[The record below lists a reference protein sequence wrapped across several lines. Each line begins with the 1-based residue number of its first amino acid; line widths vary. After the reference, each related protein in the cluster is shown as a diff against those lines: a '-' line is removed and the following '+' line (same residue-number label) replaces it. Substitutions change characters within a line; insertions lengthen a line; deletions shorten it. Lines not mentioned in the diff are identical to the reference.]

1 MTLQK
6 KMTNHFDKDIIF
18 HDVSDGH
25 QEEMAGRIKQLQ
37 GEIYPVFEGLIK
49 EIEAEYGTLI
59 CREMS
64 QPFGEF
70 DSKPRLKNC
79 MEVIAYCARTV
90 IKHAE
95 RK

>member
-1 MTLQK
+1 MTEESK
-6 KMTNHFDKDIIF
+6 KEYNVTKDGEVYDGVKTSQVKWYKEK
-18 HDVSDGH
+18 HD
-25 QEEMAGRIKQLQ
+25 
-37 GEIYPVFEGLIK
+37 

-79 MEVIAYCARTV
+79 MEVIAFCARNV
-90 IKHAE
+90 IKNAE
-95 RK
+95 IE